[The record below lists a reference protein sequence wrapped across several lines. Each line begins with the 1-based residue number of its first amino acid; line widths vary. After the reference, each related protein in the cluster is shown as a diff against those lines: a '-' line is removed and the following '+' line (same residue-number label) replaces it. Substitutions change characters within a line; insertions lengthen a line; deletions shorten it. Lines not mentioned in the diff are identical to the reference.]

1 MSFSECLELIAQS
14 AGSRRL
20 SIWAGSGISLRA
32 PASLP
37 LANELKFYIVRK
49 ICEDPVLSKL
59 YENRLAEGKDL
70 GKKIEQYPFEAF
82 IELISRHNSIL
93 ESIAGVFR
101 GGSPNKNHLLIA
113 NLMQKRLV
121 REVLTTNFDL
131 LIEKALEGDWA
142 RGVDFEVYLTEKQF
156 RALGS
161 GPRLPAL
168 FKIHGSADDVA
179 SMRVTLSLVASRV
192 LSEARA
198 KVLDH
203 FLASDEGD
211 ILILGYG
218 GKDDFDINP
227 ILGRTRSK
235 KRIFYVQHP
244 KDENVKKTEVGP
256 SLPDAFHNFV
266 GSTLLSHTDE
276 VIDYLWTNLVDEDS
290 RRLGDQLIKQVSSLD
305 KGWRVVID
313 DWTKPISQPSRY
325 FIAALI
331 LHALEQFD
339 ESSELY
345 RQAKEGFEKL
355 GEEPRAAACL
365 NQLGIIAKD
374 RGDYPEAERLHRQ
387 CLHTAD
393 QAGVAFSLH
402 NLGII
407 AQHRGDYPEAQR
419 LYRQSL
425 QIKERLGDQA
435 GITSDFHQL
444 GIIAQLQGKYPEA
457 ELLFKKSLKIR
468 ETFGDEGG
476 VSDSLQQLAVIAQ
489 LRGDYPTAEG
499 FYRQSMQ
506 IAERL
511 GNQARVASCLHN
523 IGIIAQHRGD
533 LPEAEQFYKQSLE
546 IREKLGDQP
555 GVAASLHQLGIIR
568 ELQGDHPE
576 AERLCNKSLDVMQ
589 SLGDQRGVSKGL
601 FQLGLISQHRG
612 NYPDAER
619 SYKRSMGI
627 AERLED
633 RAAVAL
639 DLHQLGIIA
648 ELREDYPAAKRLFKQ
663 SLDIKHKIGDQE
675 GAALSLGELGKVLAL
690 EGHLHEA
697 EDHVSKALEIFTRIG
712 NKPMQKK
719 ASDILDRIRKGKVL
733 SP

>member
-1 MSFSECLELIAQS
+1 M
-14 AGSRRL
+14 
-20 SIWAGSGISLRA
+20 
-32 PASLP
+32 
-37 LANELKFYIVRK
+37 RK
-49 ICEDPVLSKL
+49 ICGDPVLSKL

-82 IELISRHNSIL
+82 LELISRHYSIL

-131 LIEKALEGDWA
+131 LIEKALEGEWA

-156 RALGS
+156 GTLAS
-161 GPRLPAL
+161 GPRLPAV

-179 SMRVTLSLVASRV
+179 SMRVTLDLVASRA
-192 LSEARA
+192 LSEVRA

-203 FLASDEGD
+203 FLASDGD

-244 KDENVKKTEVGP
+244 KDENVKKTEVEP
-256 SLPDAFHNFV
+256 SLPDAFCNFV

-290 RRLGDQLIKQVSSLD
+290 RKLGDQLIKQVSSLD

-313 DWTKPISQPSRY
+313 DWTKPIAQPSRF
-325 FIAALI
+325 FITALI

-407 AQHRGDYPEAQR
+407 AQHRGDYPEAER

-425 QIKERLGDQA
+425 QIKETLGDQA
-435 GITSDFHQL
+435 GIASDFHQL

-457 ELLFKKSLKIR
+457 ELLCKKSLKIR
-468 ETFGDEGG
+468 ETFGDERG

-506 IAERL
+506 IADKL
-511 GNQARVASCLHN
+511 VNQARVASCLHN

-546 IREKLGDQP
+546 IREKLGDQA
-555 GVAASLHQLGIIR
+555 GVATSLHQLGIIR

-576 AERLCNKSLDVMQ
+576 AERLCKKSLEIMQ
-589 SLGDQRGVSKGL
+589 RLGDQRGVSKGL
-601 FQLGLISQHRG
+601 FQLGLIAQHRG
-612 NYPDAER
+612 KYADAER
-619 SYKRSMGI
+619 FYKQSMEI

-648 ELREDYPAAKRLFKQ
+648 ELREDYPAAERFYKQ
-663 SLDIKHKIGDQE
+663 SLEMKQKMGDQE
-675 GAALSLGELGKVLAL
+675 GVGLSLGQLGMLFEAQGQLKQ
-690 EGHLHEA
+690 A
-697 EDHVSKALEIFTRIG
+697 EDALSNALQMFTKIG
-712 NKPMQKK
+712 NRPMQKK
-719 ASDILDRIRKGKVL
+719 ASDHLDRIREKL
-733 SP
+733 NARNALRR